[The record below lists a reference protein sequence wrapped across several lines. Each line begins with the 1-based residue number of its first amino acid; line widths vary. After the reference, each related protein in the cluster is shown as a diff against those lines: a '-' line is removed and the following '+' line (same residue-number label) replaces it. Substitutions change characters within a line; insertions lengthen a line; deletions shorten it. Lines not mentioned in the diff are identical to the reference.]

1 MTIVN
6 PEDIISDREVD
17 RVHSH
22 ANFGDIS
29 NRDILDQGV
38 LKAAF
43 GWHHGYTLTM
53 IMREHKLLNASG
65 KLTKRGFR
73 YLQARWDYHKLIKM
87 EGEDHNV

>member
-6 PEDIISDREVD
+6 PEDIISDSEVD

-43 GWHHGYTLTM
+43 GWHHG
-53 IMREHKLLNASG
+53 
-65 KLTKRGFR
+65 
-73 YLQARWDYHKLIKM
+73 
-87 EGEDHNV
+87 